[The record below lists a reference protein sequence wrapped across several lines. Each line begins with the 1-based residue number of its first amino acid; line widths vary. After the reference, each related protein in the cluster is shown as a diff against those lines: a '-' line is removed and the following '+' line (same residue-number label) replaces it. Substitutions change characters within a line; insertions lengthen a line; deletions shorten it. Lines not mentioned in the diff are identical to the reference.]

1 MGASSVAV
9 TWLHLELFNKSI
21 KRPDVELVRIDGD
34 GSYIKFIGDFD
45 EIMINN
51 LNTEYKACKSKILV
65 LCDWNKKH

>member
-9 TWLHLELFNKSI
+9 TWLHLELLNKSI

-34 GSYIKFIGDFD
+34 GSHIKFIGDFD